1 MTMDYFDI
9 ILLIIG
15 GFLAGIINTLAGN
28 GSAITL
34 TVLMAT
40 GLDANLANATNRIGV
55 LSQTLTAVL
64 SFKKT
69 KRTKQLGLASV
80 WYYWPTLIGSF
91 LGAWLAVDINTDYLE
106 IIIGIFMVLLLF
118 TLLLNPKKWLIAT
131 DTQKNKKTPL
141 NFFLFFAIGIYGGFI
156 QMGIGIM
163 ILSTL
168 VLIAHYS
175 LKDANIIKLWVA
187 LVMIIPAFLVFLWSG
202 DIQWAPGLILAGG
215 AAVGARLGA
224 KYVLFHPK
232 ANTIIRYVLIAV
244 ILFAIFRIFYPILSV

>member
-1 MTMDYFDI
+1 MEYYEI
-9 ILLIIG
+9 ALLLVG

-40 GLDANLANATNRIGV
+40 GLDANLANATNRIGI

-64 SFKKT
+64 SLKKT
-69 KRTKQLGLASV
+69 KRTKKLTLESV
-80 WYYWPTLIGSF
+80 WYYWPTIIGSL
-91 LGAWLAVDINTDYLE
+91 LGAWLAVDIDKDVLK

-118 TLLLNPKKWLIAT
+118 TLLLKPKKWLINT
-131 DTQKNKKTPL
+131 DVQKNKKTPL
-141 NFFLFFAIGIYGGFI
+141 NFILFFAIGVYGGFI

-175 LKDANIIKLWVA
+175 LKDANIIKLLVA
-187 LVMIIPAFLVFLWSG
+187 LVMIIPAFIVYFLSG
-202 DIQWAPGLILAGG
+202 DIQWIPGLILAVGM
-215 AAVGARLGA
+215 AVGAWLGA
-224 KYVLFHPK
+224 KYVLFHPR
-232 ANTIIRYVLIAV
+232 ANTIIRYTLIAI
-244 ILFAIFRIFYPILSV
+244 ILFAIFRIFYPILAP

>member
-1 MTMDYFDI
+1 MDIFDI

-40 GLDANLANATNRIGV
+40 GLDANLANATNRIGI
-55 LSQTLTAVL
+55 LSQTLTSVL
-64 SFKKT
+64 SFKKS
-69 KRTKQLGLASV
+69 KRTKELGLASV
-80 WYYWPTLIGSF
+80 WYYWPTIIGSVI
-91 LGAWLAVDINTDYLE
+91 GAWLAVDINTQILE
-106 IIIGIFMVLLLF
+106 IIIGVFMILLLI
-118 TLLLNPKKWLIAT
+118 TLLLNPKKWMINT
-131 DTQKNKKTPL
+131 DAQKNKKTPL
-141 NFFLFFAIGIYGGFI
+141 NFILFFAIGVYGGFI

-187 LVMIIPAFLVFLWSG
+187 LVMIIPAFFVFLWSG
-202 DIQWAPGLILAGG
+202 DIQWIPGLILAVGM
-215 AAVGARLGA
+215 AIGARLGA
-224 KYVLFHPK
+224 RYVLFHSK

-244 ILFAIFRIFYPILSV
+244 ILFAVFRIFYPILAA